1 MPIANCKRCQR
12 IFNKTRRD
20 ICPDCIAEEEAA
32 FLTVRAYL
40 REHKDA
46 TMAEVTEETGVEL
59 EVIVALIQDG
69 RLILRDN
76 PNLTYPCSRC
86 GAQTQ
91 AGRYCA
97 DCTRELTQEISVA
110 RTRLQKDAIDN
121 SKGAGFYSKS

>member
-20 ICPDCIAEEEAA
+20 ICPDCIAEEDAA
-32 FLTVRAYL
+32 FVAVRAYL

-46 TMAEVTEETGVEL
+46 TMAQVTEDTEVE
-59 EVIVALIQDG
+59 IGIIISLIQDG

-76 PNLTYPCSRC
+76 PNLTYPCARC
-86 GAQTQ
+86 GAPTQ

-97 DCTRELTQEISVA
+97 DCAKELTHELSVA
-110 RTRLQKDAIDN
+110 RTRLQKDGQGDAKRI
-121 SKGAGFYSKS
+121 GFYSKP